1 MKSGLKGGNA
11 VVRLLL
17 AHGEKIGIAAILLC
31 AGMLIWSALSVPTLD
46 ATQTPEQLS
55 QKASQAESH
64 VNSFKWQEVASQDL
78 PETPVVKSKPFEVD
92 AMHQLAKDHWPLL
105 DPVNPPVIPPQ
116 KLRTDPVLLAAADL
130 EVHADSGLWATAN
143 PDEIA
148 GRKKA
153 ALAEQQRAEREE
165 REREARESED
175 DDRDGGRGRGRGRG
189 RDDDRGDDEER
200 PRGPNATVVVRPRQG
215 VELEGFETINA
226 QSWITVVAR
235 IPIKDQNNMYEDALE
250 NARGFNA
257 TADVPQYLGYL
268 IERAEITHEG
278 QGEWKLIK
286 QVTDKSLIKELQ
298 SYPVFPPEVV
308 ASRFVHPVMT
318 HPLPPLILK
327 EWDDRVKHSSMSL
340 AVDDVLP
347 TDEPLEEEPAEEE
360 AAEGEAEDDG
370 GFGVTRPP
378 AGAAGDPYG
387 ARGGYEMDGG
397 RGGRGGYEMD
407 GGRGGY
413 GMDGGRGGGFG
424 RGGYD
429 EMDGGRGG
437 YGMDGG
443 RGGGGYGQMGTG
455 RGVELAS
462 FTWDYKTSDILLR
475 FFDNT
480 VEPGHRYRYR
490 VRLALMDVN
499 EGVPVQHL
507 DKTVTERREKLAN
520 AKLRTFRL
528 TDWSDPS
535 PIASVPLP
543 VRLYLVAAEP
553 AKPTA
558 APEAEI
564 LIKAL
569 DSKFAAE
576 IARKEKASRGA
587 VLNVREKAEV
597 VWSNNYE
604 EEQDPEFNFRTGATL
619 VDVQGGE
626 KLGKTNRN
634 LVAPGRAVMMDAAGK
649 LSILH
654 ELKDA
659 PVVQDFDATK
669 EMDQDGM
676 GGGRGGYEMDGGRG
690 GGRGGRGRGGRG
702 GDF

>member
-31 AGMLIWSALSVPTLD
+31 AGMLIWSALNVPTLEAD
-46 ATQTPEQLS
+46 KTPEQLQS
-55 QKASQAESH
+55 KAQQAESH

-78 PETPVVKSKPFEVD
+78 PETPIVKKEPFKVD
-92 AMHQLAKDHWPLL
+92 AMHQLDKDQWPIL
-105 DPVNPPVIPPQ
+105 DPINPPVIPPQ

-143 PDEIA
+143 PEEISR
-148 GRKKA
+148 RKKA
-153 ALAEQQRAEREE
+153 ALAAQQKEEREE

-175 DDRDGGRGRGRGRG
+175 DRDGGGGRGRG
-189 RDDDRGDDEER
+189 RDDDRGEEER
-200 PRGPNATVVVRPRQG
+200 PRGPNATVVVQPRMG
-215 VELEGFETINA
+215 VELQGFETINA
-226 QSWITVVAR
+226 QSWITVLAR

-257 TADVPQYLGYL
+257 TADMPQYLGYI

-278 QGEWKLIK
+278 QGEWKRIA
-286 QVTDKSLIKELQ
+286 QITDKSLIKELE

-327 EWDDRVKHSSMSL
+327 EWDNRVKHSSMSL
-340 AVDDVLP
+340 AVDDVP
-347 TDEPLEEEPAEEE
+347 PVDEPLTEEPVEAED
-360 AAEGEAEDDG
+360 AEGEAEDDG
-370 GFGVTRPP
+370 GFGVSKPKP
-378 AGAAGDPYG
+378 GADGLYG
-387 ARGGYEMDGG
+387 ERGGYEMDGG
-397 RGGRGGYEMD
+397 RGGGFGGGRGGYEMD

-413 GMDGGRGGGFG
+413 KMDGGRGGGG
-424 RGGYD
+424 RGGY
-429 EMDGGRGG
+429 E
-437 YGMDGG
+437 MDGG
-443 RGGGGYGQMGTG
+443 RGGGGYGGQMGMG

-462 FTWDYKTSDILLR
+462 FAWDYKTSDILLR

-499 EGVPVQHL
+499 DGVSVQYL
-507 DKTVTERREKLAN
+507 DPTVTKRREALAN

-528 TDWSDPS
+528 TDWSEPS

-553 AKPTA
+553 AKPGS

-576 IARKEKASRGA
+576 IARKEKATRGA

-604 EEQDPEFNFRTGATL
+604 EEQDPEFNFRTGTTL

-690 GGRGGRGRGGRG
+690 GGRGGRGGGRGGRG

>member
-46 ATQTPEQLS
+46 STQTPDELS
-55 QKASQAESH
+55 RKAEQAEEH

-78 PETPVVKSKPFEVD
+78 PETPVVESKPFEVD

-105 DPVNPPVIPPQ
+105 DPPNPPVIPPQ
-116 KLRTDPVLLAAADL
+116 KLRTDPLLLAAADL

-143 PDEIA
+143 PDEINR
-148 GRKKA
+148 RKKA
-153 ALAEQQRAEREE
+153 ALAAQQKADREE

-175 DDRDGGRGRGRGRG
+175 EDRDGGRGRGRG

-200 PRGPNATVVVRPRQG
+200 RRGPNATVVVRPRQG
-215 VELEGFETINA
+215 VELAGFETINA
-226 QSWITVVAR
+226 QSWITVLAR
-235 IPIKDQNNMYEDALE
+235 IPIKDQNNLYEDALE

-257 TADVPQYLGYL
+257 TADMPQYLGYI

-278 QGEWKLIK
+278 QGKWERIA
-286 QVTDKSLIKELQ
+286 QVTDKSLIKEME
-298 SYPVFPPEVV
+298 SFPVFPPEVV
-308 ASRFVHPVMT
+308 AQRFVHPVMT

-340 AVDDVLP
+340 AVDDVPP
-347 TDEPLEEEPAEEE
+347 TDEPLEEEAVEEKP
-360 AAEGEAEDDG
+360 AEGEAEDDG

-397 RGGRGGYEMD
+397 RGGGRGGYEMDGGRGSYDGGRGGYEMD
-407 GGRGGY
+407 GGRGG
-413 GMDGGRGGGFG
+413 RGGF
-424 RGGYD
+424 
-429 EMDGGRGG
+429 EMDGG
-437 YGMDGG
+437 G
-443 RGGGGYGQMGTG
+443 RGFGGQMGTG

-499 EGVPVQHL
+499 DGVSVQYL
-507 DKTVTERREKLAN
+507 DPTVAKRREALAN

-558 APEAEI
+558 PPEAEI

-604 EEQDPEFNFRTGATL
+604 EEQDPEFNFRTGTTL

-690 GGRGGRGRGGRG
+690 GGRGGRGGGRGGRG